1 MFKYVLFKSFFDFS
15 LSFLILIL
23 ISPFILFVLVILF
36 IDLNE
41 SPLFIQKRPGFKGK
55 VFSLY
60 KFKTMKTVLDSKG
73 NLLSDKIRLTLTGKI
88 LENCQLTELPQLFNI
103 LRGEMSFIG
112 PRPLLLEYLS
122 LYSLEQMKRHNVVP
136 GLSGYAQV
144 NGRNLISWKEKF
156 KLDLYYV
163 EHQSFLD
170 LKILILTFKNV
181 FKAEGI
187 NSNINVTMEKFN
199 GKTSYLIYGGGAHS
213 ELLFLFLRKWI

>member
-1 MFKYVLFKSFFDFS
+1 
-15 LSFLILIL
+15 
-23 ISPFILFVLVILF
+23 
-36 IDLNE
+36 
-41 SPLFIQKRPGFKGK
+41 
-55 VFSLY
+55 
-60 KFKTMKTVLDSKG
+60 MKTVLDSKG

-88 LENCQLTELPQLFNI
+88 LRKLSIDELPQLFNI

-163 EHQSFLD
+163 EHQSFFLD
-170 LKILILTFKNV
+170 LKILILTFKYV

-199 GKTSYLIYGGGAHS
+199 GKN
-213 ELLFLFLRKWI
+213 